1 VSNPATIVSAVAAA
15 VAAVLAGW
23 NLYLSGRREHVRWA
37 RDALV
42 DTFVD
47 FLTASYDHKD
57 VCRRLL
63 RSAPGAGTAG
73 ASQVLLDRAQDAHD
87 QMMRCITRL
96 RMLTTEDA
104 VEAALRLHE
113 YDDLHYELATRA
125 AGRRPRRKSARYWPA
140 SMRIVTGLSG
150 PPSECCRSCNRKAQ
164 HARAISRDLPI
175 CAVVSTGL
183 VPIRPAQIRKSWPRR
198 RLASFA
204 EIRMSENCRYTP
216 HYGARIS

>member
-1 VSNPATIVSAVAAA
+1 MSNPATIVSAVAAA

-125 AGRRPRRKSARYWPA
+125 GTPAAPEEVRQVLAGFDADRDRLVRAAKR
-140 SMRIVTGLSG
+140 VLS
-150 PPSECCRSCNRKAQ
+150 
-164 HARAISRDLPI
+164 I
-175 CAVVSTGL
+175 
-183 VPIRPAQIRKSWPRR
+183 
-198 RLASFA
+198 
-204 EIRMSENCRYTP
+204 M
-216 HYGARIS
+216 